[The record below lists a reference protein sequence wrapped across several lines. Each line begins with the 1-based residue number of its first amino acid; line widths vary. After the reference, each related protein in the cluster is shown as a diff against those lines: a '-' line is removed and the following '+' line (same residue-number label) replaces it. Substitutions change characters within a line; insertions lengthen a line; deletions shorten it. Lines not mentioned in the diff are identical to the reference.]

1 MSKIIRKVTNTKPF
15 NKLELGILKW
25 IFKTLE
31 GEASRDILRKLMNQ
45 DFKNMFGLTKEE
57 VMYFIGLY
65 NENYTDRM
73 KEYRLKSDRV
83 GFEDIKEVVVPLMRE
98 YDVGYMQDVSA
109 YRSLEHKVWA
119 ADEDDALD
127 AMDWDFDY
135 NNKPDVSLTYY
146 VDEVVETGEY
156 HDVFDQEVH
165 QSNSTP
171 LNETKIIIKK
181 ILKEYGK

>member
-1 MSKIIRKVTNTKPF
+1 M
-15 NKLELGILKW
+15 
-25 IFKTLE
+25 FKTLE
-31 GEASRDILRKLMNQ
+31 GGAPRDMVRKLMNQ
-45 DFKNMFGLTKEE
+45 DFKNMFGLSKEE

-65 NENYTDRM
+65 NENYT
-73 KEYRLKSDRV
+73 SDV
-83 GFEDIKEVVVPLMRE
+83 VFEDIEEVVVPLMRE
-98 YDVGYMQDVSA
+98 YDVEYMQDVSA

-135 NNKPDVSLTYY
+135 SYKEDNSLTYY
-146 VDEVVETGEY
+146 VDDFVETGDY
-156 HDVFDQEVH
+156 HDVFDQAVH
-165 QSNSTP
+165 QYNPTP

>member
-25 IFKTLE
+25 MFKTLS
-31 GEASRDILRKLMNQ
+31 GYAPRDMVRKLMNE
-45 DFKNMFGLTKEE
+45 DFKNMFGLSKEE
-57 VMYFIGLY
+57 VMYFVGLY
-65 NENYTDRM
+65 NENYTDRG
-73 KEYRLKSDRV
+73 D
-83 GFEDIKEVVVPLMRE
+83 FEDIEEVVVPLMRE
-98 YDVGYMQDVSA
+98 YDIEYMQDVSA
-109 YRSLEHKVWA
+109 YRNLEHKVWA

-135 NNKPDVSLTYY
+135 GNYYDKTLTYY
-146 VDEVVETGEY
+146 VDDFVETGDY
-156 HDVFDQEVH
+156 HDVFDQAVH
-165 QSNSTP
+165 QNNPTP

>member
-1 MSKIIRKVTNTKPF
+1 LSKIIRKVTNTKPF

-45 DFKNMFGLTKEE
+45 DFKNMFGLSKEE

-65 NENYTDRM
+65 NENYTDIG
-73 KEYRLKSDRV
+73 D
-83 GFEDIKEVVVPLMRE
+83 FEDIKEVVVPLMRE
-98 YDVGYMQDVSA
+98 YDVEYMQDVSA

-146 VDEVVETGEY
+146 VDDSVETGEY

>member
-25 IFKTLE
+25 MFKTLD
-31 GEASRDILRKLMNQ
+31 GGNPRDMLRLLMNK
-45 DFKNMFGLTKEE
+45 DFKNIFGLSKEE

-65 NENYTDRM
+65 NDNYTDRG
-73 KEYRLKSDRV
+73 D
-83 GFEDIKEVVVPLMRE
+83 FEDIKEVVVPLMRE
-98 YDVGYMQDVSA
+98 YDIEYMQDVSA

-135 NNKPDVSLTYY
+135 GSTGSLTYY
-146 VDEVVETGEY
+146 VDDYVETGDY
-156 HDVFDQEVH
+156 HDVFDQEV
-165 QSNSTP
+165 QQNNPTP

-181 ILKEYGK
+181 ILKGYGK

>member
-1 MSKIIRKVTNTKPF
+1 M
-15 NKLELGILKW
+15 
-25 IFKTLE
+25 FKTLE
-31 GEASRDILRKLMNQ
+31 GGAPRDMVRKLMNQ
-45 DFKNMFGLTKEE
+45 DFKNMFGLSKEE

-65 NENYTDRM
+65 NENYT
-73 KEYRLKSDRV
+73 SDV
-83 GFEDIKEVVVPLMRE
+83 VFEDIEEVVVPLMRE
-98 YDVGYMQDVSA
+98 YDVEYMQDVSA

-135 NNKPDVSLTYY
+135 SYKEDSSLTYY
-146 VDEVVETGEY
+146 VDDFVETGDY
-156 HDVFDQEVH
+156 HDVFDQAVH
-165 QSNSTP
+165 QYNPTP

>member
-1 MSKIIRKVTNTKPF
+1 LSKIIRKVTNTKPF

-45 DFKNMFGLTKEE
+45 DFKNMFGLSKEE

-65 NENYTDRM
+65 NENYTDIG
-73 KEYRLKSDRV
+73 D
-83 GFEDIKEVVVPLMRE
+83 FEDIKEVVVPLMRE
-98 YDVGYMQDVSA
+98 YDVEYMQDVSA

-146 VDEVVETGEY
+146 VDDFVETGEY

-165 QSNSTP
+165 QSNSPP

>member
-15 NKLELGILKW
+15 NKFELGILKW
-25 IFKTLE
+25 MFKTLE
-31 GEASRDILRKLMNQ
+31 GGAPRDMVRKLMNQ
-45 DFKNMFGLTKEE
+45 DFKNMFGLSKEE

-65 NENYTDRM
+65 NENYT
-73 KEYRLKSDRV
+73 SDV
-83 GFEDIKEVVVPLMRE
+83 VFEDIEEVVVPLMRE
-98 YDVGYMQDVSA
+98 YDVEYMQDVSA

-135 NNKPDVSLTYY
+135 SYREDNSLTYY
-146 VDEVVETGEY
+146 VDDFVETGDY
-156 HDVFDQEVH
+156 HDVFDQAVH
-165 QSNSTP
+165 QHNPTP

>member
-25 IFKTLE
+25 MFKTLE
-31 GEASRDILRKLMNQ
+31 GGAPRDMVRKLMNQ
-45 DFKNMFGLTKEE
+45 DFKNMFGLSKEE

-65 NENYTDRM
+65 NENYTERGD
-73 KEYRLKSDRV
+73 
-83 GFEDIKEVVVPLMRE
+83 FEDIEEVVVPLMRE
-98 YDVGYMQDVSA
+98 YDIEYLQDVSA
-109 YRSLEHKVWA
+109 YRTLEHKVWA

-135 NNKPDVSLTYY
+135 NYRADGSLTYY
-146 VDEVVETGEY
+146 VDDFVETGDY
-156 HDVFDQEVH
+156 HDVFDQAVH
-165 QSNSTP
+165 QNNPTP

-181 ILKEYGK
+181 ILNEYGK